1 MNRKHLSVHRC
12 CSLLAIAALLTAC
25 GGGGSSAGGSVGVT
39 PPVASPQP
47 VGGKV
52 AGIRGVAVLS
62 SNGQSLDV
70 AGDGSFQF
78 ATALASG
85 TTYAV
90 TVSSQPI
97 GQTCTVTRGSG
108 TIVAGAITDVQVNCS
123 DTPGQVLLRV
133 FAGPGQAMAGASVMV
148 QAIAGGTVYSGKV
161 DATGGASV
169 LLPTSVTGPFLAQA
183 VLDQEPYYDIRGDY
197 IRRSVD
203 ADPVRVTSQQYLW
216 RALFATLPA
225 DKNVAVTPLTEVA
238 AGRALLLAGKAPVSV
253 ADVTTANAEVASA
266 FGINDLLQPPSL
278 LKSGTKLAGTSVAD
292 RHALTIAGLMKMAY
306 ISDASMTYWLR
317 EDYVDGKLD
326 GRLHFIKN
334 AAIDPNVLTVDL
346 TVGATPAQLASVI
359 NAQIAQAAVQF
370 SSGTDVAP
378 TVSPIVLE
386 GRRFYRNGQ
395 PLVLD
400 FLPTAAAATPT
411 LHNLLVSVGI
421 NYLSD
426 SRTSTPF
433 TMQFRGQNC
442 NTVTTTGLPLTIT
455 SCDVVGQAY
464 RYHIIENTGLRSAD
478 VCWQLAGHNANV
490 CELQVLG
497 AGGGATSRVQI
508 VGSQS
513 YNLQII
519 GYDDRTSAD

>member
-1 MNRKHLSVHRC
+1 
-12 CSLLAIAALLTAC
+12 
-25 GGGGSSAGGSVGVT
+25 
-39 PPVASPQP
+39 
-47 VGGKV
+47 VGGRV

-90 TVSSQPI
+90 TVNSQPI

-133 FAGPGQAMAGASVMV
+133 FAGPGQAMAGASVAV

-169 LLPTSVTGPFLAQA
+169 LLPTSVTGPFLAQT

-216 RALFATLPA
+216 RALFAALPT
-225 DKNVAVTPLTEVA
+225 DKNLAVTPLTEVA

-253 ADVTTANAEVASA
+253 ADITTANAEVASA
-266 FGINDLLQPPSL
+266 FGVNDLLQPPSL
-278 LKSGTKLAGTSVAD
+278 LKSGTKLAGTSAAD

-306 ISDASMTYWLR
+306 ISDASMTYWSR

-334 AAIDPNVLTVDL
+334 AAIDPNVLTVSPNSGCSH
-346 TVGATPAQLASVI
+346 THFAQFACFGGH
-359 NAQIAQAAVQF
+359 Q
-370 SSGTDVAP
+370 
-378 TVSPIVLE
+378 
-386 GRRFYRNGQ
+386 
-395 PLVLD
+395 
-400 FLPTAAAATPT
+400 LP
-411 LHNLLVSVGI
+411 
-421 NYLSD
+421 
-426 SRTSTPF
+426 
-433 TMQFRGQNC
+433 Q
-442 NTVTTTGLPLTIT
+442 
-455 SCDVVGQAY
+455 
-464 RYHIIENTGLRSAD
+464 
-478 VCWQLAGHNANV
+478 
-490 CELQVLG
+490 
-497 AGGGATSRVQI
+497 
-508 VGSQS
+508 
-513 YNLQII
+513 
-519 GYDDRTSAD
+519 